1 MQLQAIAN
9 STLTNITDEFHVEE
23 SNSDVILELCRIV
36 AYYHLVEAVDNGS
49 DIHSSLSVNVDNV
62 LTYWV
67 SLPNT
72 VLYNFMRVHMD
83 KHHN

>member
-23 SNSDVILELCRIV
+23 SNSCVIKELCRIV

-49 DIHSSLSVNVDNV
+49 AIHSSLSVNANDA

-72 VLYNFMRVHMD
+72 VLSSDESVHMD